1 MAELGAII
9 ALIWFSFL
17 ANNSQVM
24 HSHYRTLN
32 LNVEGS
38 QRKISARER
47 LSLPTPAPGQH
58 WYFQPGLQ
66 TLDVWHTG
74 GPAQGGGSLNHW
86 EPEKLSLLFIALS
99 SGLNKVFVKRNF
111 AGRANANKL
120 MVSHVTPQMLVFVGD
135 RESGDSGSFLH
146 WGLGVEGLLTLLE
159 FVTLQGHQTAQQS
172 QECLISPRPY
182 YPS

>member
-1 MAELGAII
+1 MAQLGAII
-9 ALIWFSFL
+9 ALVWFSFL

-38 QRKISARER
+38 QHKILARER
-47 LSLPTPAPGQH
+47 LSLPPPAPGQH

-66 TLDVWHTG
+66 TVDVWHTG

-86 EPEKLSLLFIALS
+86 EPEKLSLLLIALS

-111 AGRANANKL
+111 AGRANANEY
-120 MVSHVTPQMLVFVGD
+120 VASHVSPQMLLFVGD
-135 RESGDSGSFLH
+135 RESGQWFVFVLGAGGGRAVEASGVRHSS
-146 WGLGVEGLLTLLE
+146 GAPEGPAEPGV
-159 FVTLQGHQTAQQS
+159 
-172 QECLISPRPY
+172 LISPGPY